1 MSMSKNIGRSLNAS
15 KTINFVERGFHE
27 PKARK
32 IARVNFL
39 QNIPFLAG
47 VEFVR
52 KARIPRG
59 KRRGKSL
66 RNQNFPFKVGQI

>member
-15 KTINFVERGFHE
+15 KTINFVERVFHE

-47 VEFVR
+47 VEFVW

-59 KRRGKSL
+59 KRRGKTPEKSK
-66 RNQNFPFKVGQI
+66 FSF